1 MVSYCFLLKIS
12 KFFSLFFGLE
22 VKILQ
27 NEQFETYNELLKAKN
42 EIFKKNLILILQL
55 LGKKLFE
62 LLFKRNFY

>member
-12 KFFSLFFGLE
+12 KFFSLFFDLE